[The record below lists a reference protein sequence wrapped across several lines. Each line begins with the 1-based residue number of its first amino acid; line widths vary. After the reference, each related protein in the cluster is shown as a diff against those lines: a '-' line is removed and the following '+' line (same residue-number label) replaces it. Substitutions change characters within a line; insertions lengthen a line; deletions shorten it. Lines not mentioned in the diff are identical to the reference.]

1 MTDEPAARVAARR
14 SMDAVTRGA
23 KDEWIALFAPDAVI
37 EDPVGRSMFDPE
49 GKGHHGHEGI
59 SAFWDMAIAPVHRF
73 EFAMVDSFAAGDEV
87 ANVGTISAFLPG
99 GMRVDTEGVFVY
111 RVGKDG
117 LIRSMR
123 AFWETKRALGTMRQA
138 E

>member
-49 GKGHHGHEGI
+49 GNGHHGHEGI
-59 SAFWDMAIAPVHRF
+59 GAFWDMAIAPVKEFRF
-73 EFAMVDSFAAGDEV
+73 TIRDSFANGNAC
-87 ANVGTISAFLPG
+87 ANIELV
-99 GMRVDTEGVFVY
+99 
-111 RVGKDG
+111 
-117 LIRSMR
+117 
-123 AFWETKRALGTMRQA
+123 
-138 E
+138 